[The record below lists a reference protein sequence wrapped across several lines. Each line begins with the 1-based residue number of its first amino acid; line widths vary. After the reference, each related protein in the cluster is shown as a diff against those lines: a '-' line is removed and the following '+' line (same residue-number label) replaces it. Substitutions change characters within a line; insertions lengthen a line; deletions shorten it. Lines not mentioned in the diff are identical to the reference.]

1 MATRGQRHPKK
12 RIAWLEQRDKY
23 RLVRLRPRMRLHI
36 GVTASEKLLCALNR
50 KRFGDID
57 KFAAAVIAATRITL
71 GIFVGQ
77 HRALGFEHC
86 PRNDVF
92 ACYQLDLRLLAFAL
106 AGDRRGEFRIDL
118 AKRVGEKAVDG
129 GSMFGGMG

>member
-1 MATRGQRHPKK
+1 
-12 RIAWLEQRDKY
+12 
-23 RLVRLRPRMRLHI
+23 MRLHI
-36 GVTASEKLLCALNR
+36 GVTASEKPLCAFNR

-57 KFAAAVIAATRITL
+57 KFAAAVIAAARITL

-77 HRALGFEHC
+77 HRALGLEHC

-92 ACYQLDLRLLAFAL
+92 ACYQLDLRLLALAL
-106 AGDRRGEFRIDL
+106 AGDRRSELRISF
-118 AKRVGEKAVDG
+118 AERVGEKAADG